1 MARTILKVLM
11 MILFAPILLAATLL
25 LLFAKF
31 IVLFSSG
38 CLSILSVIFGFAAVL
53 LTVIM
58 LFGSKLE
65 WDWYIFLGSWGAA
78 WAFSPL
84 GVPFFVNLLVD
95 LLTQFKSWIVGKIY
109 GFNIVTKDY
118 TSID

>member
-1 MARTILKVLM
+1 M
-11 MILFAPILLAATLL
+11 MILFAPILLAATLF

-38 CLSILSVIFGFAAVL
+38 CLSIISVLFGVAAML
-53 LTVIM
+53 FTVIM

-84 GVPFFVNLLVD
+84 GVPLFVNILID

-109 GFNIVTKDY
+109 GFNIVEQDN